1 MNGLRVI
8 CTTSVLQITRFANST
23 RTVVAGGVVVVVVAV
38 AVVAQAVAAAEAVEQ
53 EVTAAKLPRMEL
65 LELLLLR
72 WWMIPRMQA
81 TPKAG
86 SGVLYKHHPQRL
98 LRLWQLLHGD
108 MVTMPHRAFT
118 TYRRQL
124 FRSLS
129 SCETSLIPHLVPIL
143 ITAPTARVVQ
153 GTGRVHRDVA
163 AGPEGGRV
171 VAHVASH
178 VGVLVVVAKVR

>member
-53 EVTAAKLPRMEL
+53 EVTAAKLSRMEL
-65 LELLLLR
+65 LLR
-72 WWMIPRMQA
+72 WMIPRMQA

-129 SCETSLIPHLVPIL
+129 SCGTSLIPHLVPIL